1 MASDGQVVFEI
12 TADGKHVTASIKEI
26 TKAIESEGKKWDQA
40 AKKGTG
46 GIEDA
51 FMGMVK
57 KVTAGLTA
65 AKIGQILL
73 DWGKAAIDA
82 ASDLQEVQNVVDT
95 VFGDG
100 AKKID
105 AWAQKA
111 SEKFGLTETM
121 AKRYTST
128 LGAMMKSSGLAG
140 DEIVDM
146 STNLA
151 GLAADMASFYNL
163 DFDTAFEKIRSG
175 ISGET
180 MPLKQLG
187 INMSVANLNAFAL
200 AQGLTKTFDQMTQG
214 EQTMLRYQYLMQA
227 TADAQGDFEKT
238 SDGFANA
245 RRRMEASLQSI
256 QTSLGKLVIE
266 PFSNATAAV
275 ADFLAGIAASMMPEK
290 TVIDEFNEID
300 ADTANKMAD
309 LEATY
314 SKAKAIIDLL
324 KDIKEQTVTLND
336 GSIITFEELFQNM
349 GDIQKSGGDINAYLE
364 GLGLDVD
371 YVIRKYNVWKE
382 STRQLVSLVPSLT
395 NVIDQETG
403 AIEGGTDALEKNL
416 DEWKAYQEKK
426 IAWAAYYAKKRA
438 LEEKKAELYM
448 YEFDAGAARKAA
460 ENAADKLTKLY
471 KAQFDE
477 KGRVLLD
484 TVIVPDEQQD
494 QALADITEYNALLTQ
509 RDKTA
514 KELAQHTRDFTAAE
528 EWLANGLQALIEKY
542 GDEEDAMKG
551 VSDATGELTD
561 DMTLLQRATAGDAD
575 AAKKLA
581 GSWQETADALKAVG
595 DYYENVL
602 QSTEQSVN
610 STIKGFEKITKAADD
625 ARESIRKKDAELAA
639 AKMKYSNL
647 LTGENSFEKIAAMDA
662 AAFAKLPPKV
672 QEAYN
677 EIAKL
682 KNEQDKL
689 NESVRQ
695 YEPETML
702 SNLNKQIEYM
712 DEYTKN
718 LEKLKEWGVSDAM
731 LAHLS
736 DGSAESA
743 EYLAGLV
750 GDESEDAK
758 KAAMEVGEKFEEVEQ
773 RKQKFASDLTDTK
786 LVADQAYQKLL
797 DTAQTAL
804 DDLNM
809 YDEAYDSLTETCNGI
824 ADGIEE
830 SLPEVHAAV
839 NLVIAELDR
848 LAGYGVEYGFD
859 GSGGIAYSYRN
870 APHFAGGTD
879 WVPANNYPAF
889 LDYGEAVLTAEENQ
903 IWQRFKNGQQPGIDY
918 STLGGLMRDNV
929 QAGGN
934 VYLDGRTVGR
944 VISDMQ
950 GNQYRTMQRS
960 GWQS

>member
-12 TADGKHVTASIKEI
+12 TADGKHVTASIKDI

-40 AKKGTG
+40 AKKGAG

-100 AKKID
+100 AKQID

-111 SEKFGLTETM
+111 GEKFGLTETM
-121 AKRYTST
+121 AKKFTST

-140 DEIVDM
+140 DEIVGM
-146 STNLA
+146 STDLA

-200 AQGLTKTFDQMTQG
+200 AQGLTKTFDQMSQG

-245 RRRMEASLQSI
+245 RRRLEAALQSI
-256 QTSLGKLVIE
+256 STSIGSMVIE
-266 PFSNATAAV
+266 PFSKATDYV
-275 ADFLAGIAASMMPEK
+275 ARFLEQISSSMMPEK
-290 TVIDEFNEID
+290 TVLDDFNEIEV
-300 ADTANKMAD
+300 DTKQKMDD

-314 SKAKAIIDLL
+314 QKAQAIINLLDEIGKQTATL
-324 KDIKEQTVTLND
+324 KD
-336 GSIITFEELFQNM
+336 GSTITFEELFQSL
-349 GDIQKSGGDINAYLE
+349 GEIELSGGDIREYVE

-371 YVIRKYNVWKE
+371 YVIQKYNVWKE

-395 NVIDQETG
+395 DVINEETG
-403 AIEGGTDALEKNL
+403 AIDGGTEALNRNL
-416 DEWKAYQEKK
+416 DEWKLTQEKK
-426 IAWAAYYAKKRA
+426 LRLTAYYAKARA
-438 LEEKKAELYM
+438 LEEKKQLLYEYELEAKIAEQLRKQ
-448 YEFDAGAARKAA
+448 YEEAHPNMK
-460 ENAADKLTKLY
+460 
-471 KAQFDE
+471 
-477 KGRVLLD
+477 RVLD
-484 TVIVPDEQQD
+484 TGGILAVKDYGTAESREYLKLLTDETNANKEYKKQVEAVATVEERLAAGR
-494 QALADITEYNALLTQ
+494 QALIDEYG
-509 RDKTA
+509 
-514 KELAQHTRDFTAAE
+514 ELIFATGDAAE
-528 EWLANGLQALIEKY
+528 ETK
-542 GDEEDAMKG
+542 
-551 VSDATGELTD
+551 ELTD
-561 DMTLLQRATAGDAD
+561 DMTLLQRATAGDAE

-581 GSWQETADALKAVG
+581 GSWQDAADALKAVG
-595 DYYENVL
+595 DYYDKVL
-602 QSTEQSVN
+602 ESTEQSVN
-610 STIKGFEKITKAADD
+610 STLKGFEKITKAADE
-625 ARESIRKKDAELAA
+625 ARESKRKKDAELAA
-639 AKMKYSNL
+639 AEMKYSKL
-647 LTGENSFEKIAAMDA
+647 LTGEHSFEKIAAMDA

-689 NESVRQ
+689 NDSVRQ

-702 SNLNKQIEYM
+702 NNLNKQIKYM

-758 KAAMEVGEKFEEVEQ
+758 KAAMEVGEKFEEFDQ
-773 RKQKFASDLTDTK
+773 RRQKFASDLTDTK

-809 YDEAYDSLTETCNGI
+809 YDEAYDSLSETCNGI